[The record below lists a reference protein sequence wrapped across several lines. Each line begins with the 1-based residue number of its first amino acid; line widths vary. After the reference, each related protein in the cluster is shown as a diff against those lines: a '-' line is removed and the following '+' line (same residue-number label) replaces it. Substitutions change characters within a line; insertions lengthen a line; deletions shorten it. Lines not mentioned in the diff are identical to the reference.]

1 VAWLR
6 SQVDSTIYFAI
17 QKVQLT
23 AEAFR
28 DAALMVE
35 ENFPVIFDDMSLM
48 FKTEPVVMTCFLHKN
63 VKHWLENWQ
72 RNFHLYDADVKNC
85 AYLFYESIYPT
96 LEIGVEAAFAR
107 CFKDDNGTICMK
119 GDDDWERLKTKLKP
133 SDLSRRFIDNIHS
146 EYYRLQKWQMHQDTL
161 QRDAHLKEFHQDF
174 RIGAEGEHYH
184 IR

>member
-1 VAWLR
+1 MAWLG
-6 SQVDSTIYFAI
+6 SQVDSTICFAI

-28 DAALMVE
+28 DAALMVK

-48 FKTEPVVMTCFLHKN
+48 FKTELVTMTCFLHKN

-72 RNFHLYDADVKNC
+72 RNFHLFDGDIKNC
-85 AYLFYESIYPT
+85 AYLFEESIYPT

-107 CFKDDNGTICMK
+107 CFKDDNGTIWMK